1 MNLREF
7 SKKIGLPVSTI
18 SKALGGYKDVNIKTR
33 AKIESLAKKY
43 NYIPNVYAKTLASR
57 NTASVGLVL
66 PLGYN
71 FIQKNA
77 LIDFI
82 QNIYSKLNEKN
93 IPVIVIFAEN
103 KEDELKAYDK
113 LINHHKV
120 SLIIL
125 NDTKFNDKRIKYLDK
140 RKISYLTWGRCNKK
154 ESSYTWIDEDIKHST
169 DLAVKYIASKG
180 HKKICFIES
189 EDRSNYFLLRKKYF
203 LSSCKKYKINFS
215 TKNLIKL
222 SPDNYVKSR
231 GMLKKYIK
239 SNPNATLYLLASHQF
254 ANIAIESFRDAK
266 KIIGKDLS
274 VLSFDSNF
282 LDSFAPHITTISQP
296 VNEVNKNLINL
307 ILGKLKNINSNS
319 NFLYKSKLNE
329 KKSVI
334 NLNRL

>member
-18 SKALGGYKDVNIKTR
+18 SKALGGYKDVNNKTR
-33 AKIESLAKKY
+33 VKIETLAKKY
-43 NYIPNVYAKTLASR
+43 KYAPNVYAKTLASR

-82 QNIYSKLNEKN
+82 QNIYSKLNKKN
-93 IPVIVIFAEN
+93 IPVIIIFAEN
-103 KEDELKAYDK
+103 QEDELKAYDK

-140 RKISYLTWGRCNKK
+140 QKISYLTWGRCNKK
-154 ESSYTWIDEDIKHST
+154 DSTYTWIDEDIKHST

-180 HKKICFIES
+180 HKNICFVES
-189 EDRSNYFLLRKKYF
+189 KASSNYFYLRKKYF

-215 TKNLIKL
+215 TKNLLKI
-222 SPDNYVKSR
+222 SPDAFTKSKEMMKNY
-231 GMLKKYIK
+231 IN
-239 SNPNATLYLLASHQF
+239 SNSKITLYLLSSHQF

-266 KIIGKDLS
+266 KLIGKDLS

-296 VNEVNKNLINL
+296 ISEVNKNLINL

>member
-18 SKALGGYKDVNIKTR
+18 SKALGGYKDVNDKTR
-33 AKIESLAKKY
+33 LKIESLAKKY

-57 NTASVGLVL
+57 NTLSVGLVL

-82 QNIYSKLNEKN
+82 QNIYSKLNKKN
-93 IPVIVIFAEN
+93 IPVIIIFAEN
-103 KEDELKAYDK
+103 QEDELKAYDK

-140 RKISYLTWGRCNKK
+140 QKISYLTWGRCNKK
-154 ESSYTWIDEDIKHST
+154 DSTYTWIDEDIKHST

-180 HKKICFIES
+180 HKNICFVES
-189 EDRSNYFLLRKKYF
+189 KASSNYFYLRKKYF

-215 TKNLIKL
+215 TKNLLKI
-222 SPDNYVKSR
+222 SPDAFAKSKEMMKNY
-231 GMLKKYIK
+231 IN
-239 SNPNATLYLLASHQF
+239 SNSKITLYLLSSHQF

-266 KIIGKDLS
+266 KLIGKDLS

-296 VNEVNKNLINL
+296 ISEVNKNLINL

>member
-18 SKALGGYKDVNIKTR
+18 SKALGGYKDVNRKTR
-33 AKIESLAKKY
+33 LKIESLAKKY
-43 NYIPNVYAKTLASR
+43 KYTPNVYAKTLASR
-57 NTASVGLVL
+57 NTLSVGLVL

-71 FIQKNA
+71 FIRKNA

-82 QNIYSKLNEKN
+82 QNIYSKLNKKN

-125 NDTKFNDKRIKYLDK
+125 NDTKFNDKRIEYLDK

-154 ESSYTWIDEDIKHST
+154 ESSYTWIDEDIMHST
-169 DLAVKYIASKG
+169 ELAVKYFVSKG
-180 HKKICFIES
+180 HKNICFIES
-189 EDRSNYFLLRKKYF
+189 KNSSNYFQLRKKYF
-203 LSSCKKYKINFS
+203 LSFCKKYKINFLNENS
-215 TKNLIKL
+215 IKL
-222 SPDNYVKSR
+222 SPDTFLKSR
-231 GMLKKYIK
+231 DMLKNYIN
-239 SNPNATLYLLASHQF
+239 SNSKITLYLLASHQF

-274 VLSFDSNF
+274 IMSFDSNF
-282 LDSFAPHITTISQP
+282 LDSFAPYITTISQP
-296 VNEVNKNLINL
+296 VNEVNRNLINL

-319 NFLYKSKLNE
+319 NFLYKSKLKE
-329 KKSVI
+329 KNSVI
-334 NLNRL
+334 NLNHL

>member
-7 SKKIGLPVSTI
+7 SKKTGLPISTI
-18 SKALGGYKDVNIKTR
+18 SKALSGYRDVNNKTR

-103 KEDELKAYDK
+103 NEDELKAYDK

-169 DLAVKYIASKG
+169 DLAVKYIFSKG
-180 HKKICFIES
+180 HKIICFIES
-189 EDRSNYFLLRKKYF
+189 ENSSNYFLLRKKYF

-215 TKNLIKL
+215 AKNLIKL
-222 SPDNYVKSR
+222 SPDNFVKSKDK
-231 GMLKKYIK
+231 LKKYIK
-239 SNPNATLYLLASHQF
+239 SNLNTTLYLLASHQF

-296 VNEVNKNLINL
+296 VDEVNKNLISL
-307 ILGKLKNINSNS
+307 IMGKLKNINSNS
-319 NFLYKSKLNE
+319 NFLYKSKLTE

>member
-1 MNLREF
+1 M
-7 SKKIGLPVSTI
+7 
-18 SKALGGYKDVNIKTR
+18 
-33 AKIESLAKKY
+33 
-43 NYIPNVYAKTLASR
+43 
-57 NTASVGLVL
+57 
-66 PLGYN
+66 
-71 FIQKNA
+71 
-77 LIDFI
+77 
-82 QNIYSKLNEKN
+82 
-93 IPVIVIFAEN
+93 
-103 KEDELKAYDK
+103 
-113 LINHHKV
+113 INHHKV

-140 RKISYLTWGRCNKK
+140 QKISYLTWGRCNKK

-180 HKKICFIES
+180 HKNICFIES
-189 EDRSNYFLLRKKYF
+189 EDSSNYFLLRKKYF

-222 SPDNYVKSR
+222 SPDNFVKSK

-239 SNPNATLYLLASHQF
+239 SNQNVTLYLLASHQF